1 MIGKENW
8 FLLNLYFLAFYCNP
22 LFVTFHYTP
31 SENIFSSFHFIL
43 RILLLVPWKSD
54 HYFSCFCY
62 KDYFVY
68 MNFES
73 TKSCKLLFSGGTWV
87 SHAQIVL
94 LAMFKITAEHI
105 ILWMH
110 VSWYQY
116 INLQLD
122 QIYLNMNTG
131 SFCLKD

>member
-8 FLLNLYFLAFYCNP
+8 FLLNLYSLAFYCNP

-31 SENIFSSFHFIL
+31 SENIFSSFHLIL
-43 RILLLVPWKSD
+43 WILLLVPWKSD

-68 MNFES
+68 MNFEP
-73 TKSCKLLFSGGTWV
+73 TESCKLLFSGGTWV

-122 QIYLNMNTG
+122 QIYFNMNTG